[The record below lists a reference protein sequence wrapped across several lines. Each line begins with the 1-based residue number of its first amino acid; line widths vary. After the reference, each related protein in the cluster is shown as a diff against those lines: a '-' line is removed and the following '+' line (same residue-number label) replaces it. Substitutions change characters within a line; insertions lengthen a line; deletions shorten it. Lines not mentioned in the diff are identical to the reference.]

1 MRSSHSL
8 SWNRSKENAISA
20 QSLQCNPVDNLLSA
34 GCPLFCCPLFFSAH
48 YFAAHYFAA
57 RYFFIA
63 VADGLVADRLV
74 ADGLV
79 ADGLVADRLVADR
92 QCGSNFVNVSRTSQ
106 SGTLPS
112 KSAKTSARFVLPNA
126 SSTWA
131 RALSSLWCRGQS
143 FEPCSVNPS
152 GQV

>member
-1 MRSSHSL
+1 MHQSL
-8 SWNRSKENAISA
+8 RGAHRCDRVIHYPGTGVKQTQSLHKACNAI
-20 QSLQCNPVDNLLSA
+20 
-34 GCPLFCCPLFFSAH
+34 PLTICYPL
-48 YFAAHYFAA
+48 AARYFAA

-63 VADGLVADRLV
+63 VADGLVADRLVADRLV

>member
-1 MRSSHSL
+1 MATHQSL
-8 SWNRSKENAISA
+8 RGAHRCDRVIHYPGTGVKQTQSLLKACNAIR
-20 QSLQCNPVDNLLSA
+20 LTICY
-34 GCPLFCCPLFFSAH
+34 PL
-48 YFAAHYFAA
+48 AARYFAA
-57 RYFFIA
+57 RYFAACYFFIA
-63 VADGLVADRLV
+63 VADGLVADR
-74 ADGLV
+74 
-79 ADGLVADRLVADR
+79 LVADRLVADR